1 MFLNEEFL
9 KLWEELS
16 ELNEA
21 KADTERL
28 IAFAGQELADKF
40 LSLRSKLKSPENDLY
55 YWIKNKTP
63 EELEAFLT
71 EVEETKSKTQVKK
84 DLADQGAELVCES
97 EHWKVYHIT
106 SFEASQKYGR
116 DTKWCITG
124 INNWGDR
131 YWNEYIE
138 NGIQFYF
145 LITKGEYDPR
155 GKYSKIAIAACEQ
168 TTGNYSCE
176 VFNQQ
181 DTHMALN
188 SIPYIEEIKIPGIDL
203 SKMENKISCFECG
216 VEINPEEIFY
226 GPHEECYCKDCF
238 DNNYYRCKNC
248 DELQYAYIASF
259 EDEHGDKFCFDCC
272 GYDQQSEKKVQ
283 FMSKVND
290 LENFS
295 YEISCDNPFRSF
307 TGLVASKAG
316 LHLRVLNAISVIP
329 AAGVKSTKVEVVSEA
344 TGELVYE
351 TTGVSKNTTKELM
364 AAVEKYINSYN

>member
-21 KADTERL
+21 KADIERL
-28 IAFAGQELADKF
+28 VAFAGQELADKF
-40 LSLRSKLKSPENDLY
+40 LSLKSKLKAPENDLY
-55 YWIKNKTP
+55 YWIKKKTP
-63 EELEAFLT
+63 EELEAFLA
-71 EVEETKSKTQVKK
+71 EVEGTKSKTQVKK
-84 DLADQGAELVCES
+84 DVADQGAELVCES

-168 TTGNYSCE
+168 TTGSYSCE

-181 DTHMALN
+181 DTPMTIKD
-188 SIPYIEEIKIPGIDL
+188 IPYLDEINIPGINLKDIEVRL
-203 SKMENKISCFECG
+203 SCFECG
-216 VEINPEEIFY
+216 VALQEEDIFY
-226 GPHEECYCKDCF
+226 GPHEECYCKECF
-238 DNNYYRCKNC
+238 DFIYYRCHKC
-248 DELQYAYIASF
+248 HEFKYADIYFF
-259 EDEHGDKFCFDCC
+259 EDEHGNKYCHDCASAKDFLSNVSDGFWYKFELDKPYKHFEGIITKLDK
-272 GYDQQSEKKVQ
+272 EA
-283 FMSKVND
+283 
-290 LENFS
+290 ENKLATIVVDILD
-295 YEISCDNPFRSF
+295 E
-307 TGLVASKAG
+307 
-316 LHLRVLNAISVIP
+316 
-329 AAGVKSTKVEVVSEA
+329 AAKQTKVAVLSVL
-344 TGELVYE
+344 TGEVIFEAQGIDGKGYLEMLKAMKQYD
-351 TTGVSKNTTKELM
+351 S
-364 AAVEKYINSYN
+364 